1 MLSKVLRNQNA
12 ILSVRSAM
20 FSNWSAVTAAPA
32 DPILGLNE
40 AFKKETN
47 PKKQLLGMGVY
58 RCDKGKPFILD
69 CVRQAEKKILE
80 LDMDH
85 EYAGIQGIDSF
96 VAKSLT
102 LAYGEDN
109 KQLKEGRIAAAQAI
123 SGTGSLRLGLQFLAD
138 WYPHKDAEI
147 LVPNPTWPLHR
158 GLVEVVGRK
167 WVNYRYYDPTTKG
180 LDFNGFAEDLKN
192 AKNNSIVLLHVCA
205 HNPTG
210 VDPTPAQ
217 WENILDIVKSKGH
230 FCAFDSAY
238 QGFASGDLERDAY
251 SLRLFAK
258 NLDNIML
265 FQSFAKNF
273 GLYGER
279 AGCMSVITAN
289 PAEKE
294 VVMSRIKVLA
304 RALYSNPPIHGA
316 RIVDIILGDKHL
328 TKLWHDDLKMMSGR
342 MMQMRT
348 GLHRNL
354 KELGSEHNWNHL
366 VDQIGMFAYTG
377 LNKAQVDEL
386 REKSAIYMT
395 ADGRISIAGL
405 NTGNLHYIAEA
416 FHNVT
421 KGKKF

>member
-1 MLSKVLRNQNA
+1 
-12 ILSVRSAM
+12 
-20 FSNWSAVTAAPA
+20 
-32 DPILGLNE
+32 
-40 AFKKETN
+40 
-47 PKKQLLGMGVY
+47 
-58 RCDKGKPFILD
+58 
-69 CVRQAEKKILE
+69 
-80 LDMDH
+80 
-85 EYAGIQGIDSF
+85 
-96 VAKSLT
+96 
-102 LAYGEDN
+102 
-109 KQLKEGRIAAAQAI
+109 
-123 SGTGSLRLGLQFLAD
+123 
-138 WYPHKDAEI
+138 
-147 LVPNPTWPLHR
+147 
-158 GLVEVVGRK
+158 
-167 WVNYRYYDPTTKG
+167 
-180 LDFNGFAEDLKN
+180 
-192 AKNNSIVLLHVCA
+192 
-205 HNPTG
+205 
-210 VDPTPAQ
+210 
-217 WENILDIVKSKGH
+217 
-230 FCAFDSAY
+230 
-238 QGFASGDLERDAY
+238 
-251 SLRLFAK
+251 
-258 NLDNIML
+258 ML

-386 REKSAIYMT
+386 REKYAIYMT

-405 NTGNLHYIAEA
+405 NTSNLHYIADA